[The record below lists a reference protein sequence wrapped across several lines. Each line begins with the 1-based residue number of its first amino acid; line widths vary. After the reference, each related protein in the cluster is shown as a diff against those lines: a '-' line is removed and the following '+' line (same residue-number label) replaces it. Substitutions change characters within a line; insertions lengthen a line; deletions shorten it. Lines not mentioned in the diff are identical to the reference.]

1 MSVPLILVA
10 ASGLAREVLA
20 ALEDQSH
27 YRVRGFVDDEPSLVG
42 TNISGI
48 PVLGSIEDITRFP
61 DAALIVC
68 AGRGQARLAIVERLI
83 ALGVREDR
91 YATII
96 DPTVRVPRN
105 CSIGAGS
112 ILLAHCVL
120 TADVSV
126 GRHVVVMPHATLTH
140 DDRVHDFA
148 SLCAG
153 VVLGGS
159 VQVGRAAYLGM
170 NASVREQLL
179 VGADSI
185 LGMGAV
191 LLEDL
196 PTGQTWGG
204 APARPLKR
212 VKTEAAA

>member
-1 MSVPLILVA
+1 MSELILVA
-10 ASGLAREVLA
+10 ASGLARELLTIVETSGA
-20 ALEDQSH
+20 CD
-27 YRVRGFVDDEPSLVG
+27 VVGFLDDKPSLAG
-42 TNISGI
+42 TSISDI
-48 PVLGSIEDITRFP
+48 PVLGSIEDVTRFP
-61 DAALIVC
+61 DAALVVC
-68 AGRGQARLAIVERLI
+68 AGRGRARQAIVDRLI
-83 ALGVREDR
+83 GLGVTEDR

-105 CSIGAGS
+105 CSIGAGT
-112 ILLAHCVL
+112 IVLAQCVL

-140 DDRVHDFA
+140 DDQVHDFA
-148 SLCAG
+148 TICAG

-159 VQVGRAAYLGM
+159 VSVGQAAYLGM
-170 NASVREQLL
+170 NASVRERLL
-179 VGADSI
+179 IGADST

-212 VKTEAAA
+212 VKTETAA